1 MLDLCVK
8 QSLLFHPLLTL
19 MLQRCQPML
28 LEKVAVAEFHRGSR
42 HVLVS
47 ENHHP
52 ELNRQVFNFL
62 PADVDVRAGLSANR
76 GRIPRGIAPDKI
88 NTILERICVFID
100 APPPGGLGDT
110 DQSNDL

>member
-1 MLDLCVK
+1 
-8 QSLLFHPLLTL
+8 

-52 ELNRQVFNFL
+52 ELNLQVFDFL
-62 PADVDVRAGLSANR
+62 HADVDVRAGLPATR
-76 GRIPRGIAPDKI
+76 GRTPRGIAPDKK
-88 NTILERICVFID
+88 NTILERICPFID
-100 APPPGGLGDT
+100 APPPGGLGKT